1 MQTSVVYFSPG
12 HLQREDKEHDA
23 QSRPSRARAA
33 LGTDGHRA
41 PPGQRSCAWR
51 GQGVLR
57 PRAHPQ
63 QGGEEAEEAQDGQIS
78 IRARHQGAGPRGGL
92 QRGLC
97 GAEKAAP
104 DDSTRQEVVQDRH
117 PETRNLLHLLP
128 QPRAGC
134 LGYR

>member
-1 MQTSVVYFSPG
+1 MCKTSVVYFSPG

-78 IRARHQGAGPRGGL
+78 IRARHQERVRVVAFNVAF
-92 QRGLC
+92 
-97 GAEKAAP
+97 AELRK
-104 DDSTRQEVVQDRH
+104 
-117 PETRNLLHLLP
+117 LLP
-128 QPRAGC
+128 TIPPDKKLSKIDILRLAIC
-134 LGYR
+134 YISYLNHVLDV